1 MIDYK
6 KAEQAK
12 KLLAESGL
20 DYTLAYIGED
30 NDAIGDVQGKVLKA
44 ADCIIAIMQAVGE
57 HIRDKH
63 GDKAVVEMLQRIT
76 LKALG
81 LIYSDDQ
88 EE

>member
-44 ADCIIAIMQAVGE
+44 ADCIRACSRQA
-57 HIRDKH
+57 R
-63 GDKAVVEMLQRIT
+63 
-76 LKALG
+76 
-81 LIYSDDQ
+81 
-88 EE
+88 

>member
-30 NDAIGDVQGKVLKA
+30 NDVIGNVQGTALKA
-44 ADCIIAIMQAVGE
+44 ADCIIIIMQAVGE
-57 HIRDKH
+57 HVRDKYS
-63 GDKAVVEMLQRIT
+63 DKAAVEMLQSIT

>member
-12 KLLAESGL
+12 KLLAESSL

-30 NDAIGDVQGKVLKA
+30 NDAIGDVQGTVLKA
-44 ADCIIAIMQAVGE
+44 ADCIITIMQAVGE
-57 HIRDKH
+57 HVRDKY
-63 GDKAVVEMLQRIT
+63 GDKAAVEMLQSIT

>member
-1 MIDYK
+1 MIIRK
-6 KAEQAK
+6 QNRQK

-30 NDAIGDVQGKVLKA
+30 NDVIGDVQGKVLKA
-44 ADCIIAIMQAVGE
+44 ADCIITIMQAVGE
-57 HIRDKH
+57 HVRDKY
-63 GDKAVVEMLQRIT
+63 GDKAAVEMLQSIT

-81 LIYSDDQ
+81 MIYSDDQ

>member
-44 ADCIIAIMQAVGE
+44 ADCIIAIMQAVGSMFATSTV
-57 HIRDKH
+57 IKQLLRCCN
-63 GDKAVVEMLQRIT
+63 A
-76 LKALG
+76 
-81 LIYSDDQ
+81 
-88 EE
+88 

>member
-1 MIDYK
+1 MIIRK
-6 KAEQAK
+6 QNRQKSCLQKA
-12 KLLAESGL
+12 
-20 DYTLAYIGED
+20 D

-57 HIRDKH
+57 HVRDKH